1 MEGDISSYVVD
12 VEASFEA
19 ALHIGD
25 RIRQREGHLLRGQ
38 GRNRGLHPDIR
49 RLLTAI
55 EAAPVTVVAAVNGR
69 CLAGGLELALACD
82 LIAATH
88 DARFFGAFRLLVEGA
103 ELDAEEAVDWGLADV
118 MFDSHD
124 ELLAWARTLAA
135 RLSRYPAG
143 LLAQIKGQLAHG
155 REPRD
160 GQAFDRELTDLD
172 SYP

>member
-1 MEGDISSYVVD
+1 MNAQSSIPPRDSIVLIRSPGLLLELV
-12 VEASFEA
+12 
-19 ALHIGD
+19 
-25 RIRQREGHLLRGQ
+25 RQRLDVVRASQGVDNVGRACLVGHQLRRAQ
-38 GRNRGLHPDIR
+38 RDLHR
-49 RLLTAI
+49 
-55 EAAPVTVVAAVNGR
+55 
-69 CLAGGLELALACD
+69 
-82 LIAATH
+82 
-88 DARFFGAFRLLVEGA
+88 AFRLLVEGA